1 MKTINFETDSPA
13 EQKYHGSGWALA
25 VIGEDD
31 KILDLKYLLEL
42 GRDVE
47 SSDAREEEE
56 ALLLA
61 DARAYAETIGNVHLG
76 MCSGRQFCDPVSVND
91 PTGLPSPTVFARI
104 ARLIGEGL
112 DED

>member
-1 MKTINFETDSPA
+1 MKTINFELGSPA
-13 EQKYHGSGWALA
+13 EKKYHGSGWALA

-31 KILDLKYLLEL
+31 KILDLKYLLDL
-42 GRDVE
+42 NHSVDV
-47 SSDAREEEE
+47 REEEE